1 MMDISK
7 LLKKVLFGILLSIS
21 SIPFVSALD
30 IAGSMD
36 KGFNL
41 IGDFFYITAFDN
53 YIVQVGFI
61 RIMLFVAMF
70 AIMYAAF
77 KSAGEKLKWMDN
89 KTAKIVSFVFAMLG
103 VFLMPEAWLMATG
116 GAITALVSS
125 IFYLMIMLGGGYIAV
140 RSLRTNWA
148 TNLMGIVLILAL
160 IALVEVWAN
169 FVGLGIFLL
178 IPKKYFERW
187 NK

>member
-1 MMDISK
+1 MDGNK
-7 LLKKVLFGILLSIS
+7 LLKRVLFGVLLSFT
-21 SIPFVSALD
+21 SIPFVSALSLSD
-30 IAGSMD
+30 SMD
-36 KGFNL
+36 RGFTL

-53 YIVQVGFI
+53 PIVQIGFI

-77 KSAGEKLKWMDN
+77 KSAGEKLKWMDA

-116 GAITALVSS
+116 GTLTALVSS

-140 RSLRTNWA
+140 RMLRGNLVA
-148 TNLMGIVLILAL
+148 NLMGVVLILAL
-160 IALVEVWAN
+160 MALVEVWAN
-169 FVGLGIFLL
+169 FVGLAIIFL
-178 IPKKYFERW
+178 IPKKLFERW